1 MAVRVGFEPTERC
14 SRSRFSKPAHLPLC
28 QHTLKMAG
36 TKGFEPLQN
45 DLESFVLPL
54 HQVP

>member
-1 MAVRVGFEPTERC
+1 MAVCVGFEPTERY

-36 TKGFEPLQN
+36 AVGIEPTTH
-45 DLESFVLPL
+45 VLT
-54 HQVP
+54 VRRSTN